1 MRIKQVKR
9 SYISSFK
16 ATVSLVS
23 GVIYSGLCSKTS
35 AEFKEASLSDQL
47 RASPVMEFNQLH
59 RDLLFLGTV
68 VSIIKTH
75 SAAPWLHRAD

>member
-23 GVIYSGLCSKTS
+23 GVIYSDLCRKTS
-35 AEFKEASLSDQL
+35 AGFKEASFERSITSFSSDGVQS
-47 RASPVMEFNQLH
+47 ASSRPVIFG
-59 RDLLFLGTV
+59 DSSV
-68 VSIIKTH
+68 YY
-75 SAAPWLHRAD
+75 